1 MTVYEGSI
9 DGAGRRIA
17 IVAARFHGTVT
28 ARLVDGAELAL
39 RARGVDEGDID
50 VAWVPGAFEIPF
62 VARRLA
68 ASGRYQ
74 AVICLGVV
82 VRGETM
88 HFDLVAEGAA
98 DGIARAARDTGVPV
112 IFEVLAV
119 DELALAEARAGG
131 AHGNRGWE
139 AAETAL
145 TMASL
150 MDALPSAAGHEG
162 VAT

>member
-1 MTVYEGSI
+1 VTVYEGSI
-9 DGAGRRIA
+9 SGAGRRVA
-17 IVAARFHGTVT
+17 IVAARFHDAVT
-28 ARLVDGAELAL
+28 TKLVDGALQAL
-39 RARGVDEGDID
+39 EARGVDDDGVD
-50 VAWVPGAFEIPF
+50 VIWVPGAFEIPF

-68 ASGRYQ
+68 AAGRYQ
-74 AVICLGVV
+74 AVICLGVI

-88 HFDLVAEGAA
+88 HFDLVAHGAA

-131 AHGNRGWE
+131 AHGNRGWD

-145 TMASL
+145 RMASL
-150 MDALPSAAGHEG
+150 VEALPAAEG
-162 VAT
+162 QEGP

>member
-1 MTVYEGSI
+1 VTVYEGSI
-9 DGAGRRIA
+9 SGAGQRVA
-17 IVAARFHGTVT
+17 IVAARFHDAVT
-28 ARLVDGAELAL
+28 TKLVDGALQAL
-39 RARGVDEGDID
+39 EARGVDDDGVD
-50 VAWVPGAFEIPF
+50 VVWVPGAFEIPF

-68 ASGRYQ
+68 ATRRYQ
-74 AVICLGVV
+74 AVICLGVI

-112 IFEVLAV
+112 IFEVLVV

-131 AHGNRGWE
+131 AHGNRGWD

-145 TMASL
+145 RMASL
-150 MDALPSAAGHEG
+150 VEALPAADGQEG
-162 VAT
+162 S